1 MCPTAGDRDF
11 SFRDLAEA
19 DFDRTPIHYPTGRE
33 CLDTTRRLQQVIRFY
48 AARDPQLGREVKD
61 EEGRLLLESNPLREM
76 RCRGDA
82 SLASRPFSFRSIPL
96 PDGPTPTGASLEYFP
111 VQVVSGCPPGRH
123 LGRREGP

>member
-33 CLDTTRRLQQVIRFY
+33 RLDTTRRLQQVIRFY

-61 EEGRLLLESNPLREM
+61 EEGRLLLESNPLRGLKTPAEKSPN
-76 RCRGDA
+76 RVILTQAEYDALLRVSPDVGTGD
-82 SLASRPFSFRSIPL
+82 S
-96 PDGPTPTGASLEYFP
+96 
-111 VQVVSGCPPGRH
+111 VWH
-123 LGRREGP
+123 W